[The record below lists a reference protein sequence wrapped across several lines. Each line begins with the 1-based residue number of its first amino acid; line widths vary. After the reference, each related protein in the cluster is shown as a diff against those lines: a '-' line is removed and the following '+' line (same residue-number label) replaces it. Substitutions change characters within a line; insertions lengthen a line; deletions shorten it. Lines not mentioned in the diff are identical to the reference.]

1 MHINITPE
9 NLLIQLGYPVNDAL
23 LAQMERT
30 LSATRGF
37 DTFSKHL
44 LALKDE
50 IARFEGYIALS
61 NSRDVLKIKSDAS
74 RPEETE
80 AYKETLSNWS
90 NKYKVTLE
98 QVGET
103 NTFYILGLS

>member
-1 MHINITPE
+1 MHIDITPE
-9 NLLIQLGYPVNDAL
+9 NLLIQLGYPVNDVL
-23 LAQMERT
+23 LAQMQRT
-30 LSATRGF
+30 LASTQGF
-37 DTFSKHL
+37 DSFSKHL
-44 LALKDE
+44 LSLKDE

-74 RPEETE
+74 HPEEIE
-80 AYKETLSNWS
+80 AYKETLKKWAD
-90 NKYKVTLE
+90 KYKVTFE